1 MDARDIGTRFFH
13 LPKILFYHGPLGIPM
28 VFDRPKLVIAVTVE
42 TPGENDRSEGSKVNP
57 SPSLATIT
65 HGGEA
70 TSKAGIGGQI
80 SITII
85 ASSDLIVVIFQV

>member
-13 LPKILFYHGPLGIPM
+13 LPKILVYHGPFGIPM

-42 TPGENDRSEGSKVNP
+42 TPGENNQSEGSRVNP
-57 SPSLATIT
+57 SLSLATIT

-70 TSKAGIGGQI
+70 TNKAGIAGQI
-80 SITII
+80 SVTII
-85 ASSDLIVVIFQV
+85 ASSGLIVVIFQV

>member
-13 LPKILFYHGPLGIPM
+13 LPKILCYHGPLGIPM

-42 TPGENDRSEGSKVNP
+42 TPGENDRSEGSRVNP

-85 ASSDLIVVIFQV
+85 ASSDLMVVIFQV